1 MSAPIVEIR
10 GLLHRYPGGRFELRV
25 EALEV
30 AQGRAVAV
38 IGPSGSG
45 KTTLLNVLAGI
56 LPPERGR
63 VTVAGAN
70 VSELG
75 DAARRA
81 FRVRSVGLVFQAFEL
96 LEHLSV
102 LDNVLLPTRLSAALR
117 ADGAARGRA
126 QGLLEALGLGDKA
139 RRTPRRLS
147 QGERQRV
154 GICRALVNDPPLV
167 LADEPTGNLDP
178 ATAGQA
184 VDELIEHTRG
194 AGRTLIM
201 VTHDHGLLDRFD
213 EVIDIGAMTAAA
225 AGSTAAAGAGGK
237 AGGEA

>member
-1 MSAPIVEIR
+1 MSEAIVEIR
-10 GLLHRYPGGRFELRV
+10 DLLHRYPGGRFELRV
-25 EALEV
+25 DALDV
-30 AQGRAVAV
+30 APGRAVAV

-56 LPPERGR
+56 IRPERGR
-63 VTVAGAN
+63 VAVAGAE
-70 VSELG
+70 VSTLG
-75 DAARRA
+75 DGARRA

-102 LDNVLLPTRLSAALR
+102 LDNVLLPMRLSTLR
-117 ADGAARGRA
+117 ADGAARERA
-126 QGLLEALGLGDKA
+126 RGLLDALGLGDKTG
-139 RRTPRRLS
+139 RTPRRLS

-201 VTHDHGLLDRFD
+201 VTHDHGLLERFD
-213 EVIDIGAMTAAA
+213 DVIDIGAMSAEGSAPAAQ
-225 AGSTAAAGAGGK
+225 AGETP
-237 AGGEA
+237 